1 MRDNDTA
8 DVVVLGAGPAGLAAT
23 LSLARAGAD
32 VVLLEAGP
40 DVGGLCRTRWR
51 RGHGLDLGGHI
62 PFVRSDARL
71 AWLRDLLG
79 DDLRH
84 VDRPVAC
91 VRDGRVVPGRYL
103 DQRPDAIQADTGPD
117 AGTTEGAAGAL
128 GGLFGAAFVDGVM
141 RPYLEKIDGLPLERI
156 IAERPLRLMREQG
169 APEGFWFPA
178 GGIGRLMDAMADAA
192 RAEGARIEMGTPV
205 AGIEVSG
212 GRATGVRIGRD
223 GAALATGG
231 VVASLPPGV
240 AAGLVEPA
248 LPATATPRLA
258 MRAVVIV
265 ALEFARRRVGEEAW
279 VQIDDPDVPFAR
291 AYEPV
296 NWSTDLAPPGRTA
309 LGLECYC
316 HPSDEDPTWSAGDD
330 DLARRCAVA
339 LAERLGWIE
348 DPDEARLIDVVRLP
362 TAYPLPD
369 ASRVAD
375 LSASAEWLAGIE
387 RLELVRGAD
396 VLAAVDAGEAA
407 AARVA
412 PAVRPG

>member
-1 MRDNDTA
+1 VRAHDTA

-23 LSLARAGAD
+23 LSLARGGAD

-40 DVGGLCRTRWR
+40 QVGGLCRTRWR
-51 RGHGLDLGGHI
+51 HGHGLDLGGHI

-79 DDLRH
+79 DELRH
-84 VDRPVAC
+84 VDRPVSC

-103 DQRPDAIQADTGPD
+103 DQRPDVLPAETAPG
-117 AGTTEGAAGAL
+117 AHAVAGAAGAL
-128 GGLFGAAFVDGVM
+128 GGLFGDAFVDVAM

-156 IAERPLRLMREQG
+156 IADRPLRLMREQG
-169 APEGFWFPA
+169 APDGFWFPA

-205 AGIEVSG
+205 AGIEVSE
-212 GRATGVRIGRD
+212 GRATGVRLGR
-223 GAALATGG
+223 GKATIASDG

-248 LPATATPRLA
+248 LPRAARPRLA

-265 ALEFARRRVGEEAW
+265 ALEFARRRVGDEAW
-279 VQIDDPDVPFAR
+279 IQVDDPGVPFAR
-291 AYEPV
+291 AYEPA
-296 NWSTDLAPPGRTA
+296 NWSADLAPPGRTA

-316 HPSDEDPTWSAGDD
+316 HPSGDDPTWSSGDEE
-330 DLARRCAVA
+330 LARRCAVA
-339 LAERLGWIE
+339 LAERLEWIG

-362 TAYPLPD
+362 NAYPLPD
-369 ASRVAD
+369 ATRIAD
-375 LSASAEWLAGIE
+375 LAASAEWLAGIE